1 MDPKSIFVTEILRF
15 GLGFGHFLNS
25 TKEFILIKED
35 SFVSIFY
42 NLLCLEVKP
51 LIENMSPRFYLAGDS
66 GYPISKTLITPYST
80 EEAESKN

>member
-1 MDPKSIFVTEILRF
+1 MKKFTSADAVQIY
-15 GLGFGHFLNS
+15 GN
-25 TKEFILIKED
+25 FIYI
-35 SFVSIFY
+35 S
-42 NLLCLEVKP
+42 LCLEVKP

>member
-1 MDPKSIFVTEILRF
+1 MPDPDPDPEKPVTSQFYMDPKSIFRAEILRF

-42 NLLCLEVKP
+42 DLL
-51 LIENMSPRFYLAGDS
+51 MF
-66 GYPISKTLITPYST
+66 
-80 EEAESKN
+80 